1 MGPGRGSGLFSS
13 EPCGRARPSCGRGEC
28 RVQAA
33 RLRVVDR
40 AGDIIQP
47 QESLRQ
53 TEVRRTAS
61 LKGGMTLPQI
71 KALGFTYP
79 A

>member
-1 MGPGRGSGLFSS
+1 MGPGGGSGLFSS
-13 EPCGRARPSCGRGEC
+13 EPCGRARLHCDRGEC

-33 RLRVVDR
+33 RLRVVNR
-40 AGDIIQP
+40 TAFLP
-47 QESLRQ
+47 QERLRQ
-53 TEVRRTAS
+53 TEARRTAS
-61 LKGGMTLPQI
+61 LKGGMTLPQN